1 MAKIQEI
8 NSVIV
13 NPDPNDPELFFLDM
27 GYLDA
32 SGNQC
37 RVEMRL
43 SDGIFLW
50 NLLGIG
56 LSNYHNA
63 LNVSSVLQRLDDVY
77 SKYPVEIR
85 FPSP

>member
-50 NLLGIG
+50 NLLE
-56 LSNYHNA
+56 A
-63 LNVSSVLQRLDDVY
+63 V
-77 SKYPVEIR
+77 
-85 FPSP
+85 